1 MRAGIFKETYPELV
15 RLTDS
20 MPVKVWSI
28 LLVLSASL
36 LPAFVGSYALS
47 FGTTIVI
54 TSIGV
59 VGLNLLTGTCGLI
72 SLGHAGFMA
81 VGAYGAGI
89 MAVDYGW
96 SAIPAILVGGFAA
109 SLSSLLVGVPSLRL
123 KGLYLAITTLAFTVI
138 VTHLILNMP
147 QLTRGSAGLF
157 MPVADLMGIEMK
169 STGAFYLFALA
180 LAVLA
185 VFGVLNLM
193 RSRVGRA
200 FLAIREQDIAAEMM
214 GIHLARFKLL
224 AFAISAFYTGIAGAL
239 FAYQVRYINVD
250 SFGLLLSI
258 EALGIIIVGGLGSI
272 AGAVIGT
279 VFMTLLPEGIRILF
293 DLLGAGLQEIFSTRA
308 FELRGLIYGAVIILV
323 LRFQPEGLIGIWREV
338 RRIWTN
344 WPFRY

>member
-1 MRAGIFKETYPELV
+1 
-15 RLTDS
+15 
-20 MPVKVWSI
+20 
-28 LLVLSASL
+28 
-36 LPAFVGSYALS
+36 
-47 FGTTIVI
+47 
-54 TSIGV
+54 
-59 VGLNLLTGTCGLI
+59 
-72 SLGHAGFMA
+72 MA

-89 MAVDYGW
+89 MALDYGW

-185 VFGVLNLM
+185 VLGVLNLM

-258 EALGIIIVGGLGSI
+258 EALGIIIVGGLGSV

-308 FELRGLIYGAVIILV
+308 LELRGLIYGAVIILV

>member
-1 MRAGIFKETYPELV
+1 
-15 RLTDS
+15 
-20 MPVKVWSI
+20 
-28 LLVLSASL
+28 
-36 LPAFVGSYALS
+36 
-47 FGTTIVI
+47 
-54 TSIGV
+54 
-59 VGLNLLTGTCGLI
+59 
-72 SLGHAGFMA
+72 
-81 VGAYGAGI
+81 
-89 MAVDYGW
+89 
-96 SAIPAILVGGFAA
+96 
-109 SLSSLLVGVPSLRL
+109 
-123 KGLYLAITTLAFTVI
+123 
-138 VTHLILNMP
+138 MP

-185 VFGVLNLM
+185 VLGVLNLM

-258 EALGIIIVGGLGSI
+258 EALGIIIVGGLGSV

-308 FELRGLIYGAVIILV
+308 LELRGLIYGAVIILV